1 MKYVAVSGITKKPYT
16 VQFAGGREIILKM
29 TGNPNFP
36 SPFPTLTTCA
46 TNINNAEAAYLQAKI
61 GGPDATANM
70 RAKVAVFELSIK
82 QLVSYV
88 EAIANQNPAN
98 AEAVILSAGML
109 VKGRSP
115 RKTKNFDAKATIH
128 PGEVKLKIKAEPRA
142 AYEFQISYD
151 ITNPANWKTIVQ
163 GTLSSA
169 TLQDQPINTRLYF
182 RGRVII
188 KNQPGEWSEVR
199 IVYLTE

>member
-1 MKYVAVSGITKKPYT
+1 MKYVAVSGISGKPFT
-16 VQFAGGREIILKM
+16 MQFAGGREFILKM
-29 TGNPNFP
+29 TGNSNFT
-36 SPFPTLTTCA
+36 SPLPTLTTCA
-46 TNINNAEAAYLQAKI
+46 QSINNAEAAYLQAKI

-70 RAKVAVFELSIK
+70 RAKIAVFQQCMK
-82 QLVSYV
+82 QLVGYV
-88 EAIANQNPAN
+88 EGIANQNPAN

-115 RKTKNFDAKATIH
+115 RSTKNFDAKATIH
-128 PGEVKLKIKAEPRA
+128 PGEVKLKIKAAPRA
-142 AYEFQISYD
+142 AYEFQISLD

-169 TLQDQPINTRLYF
+169 VLQNQPINTRLYY